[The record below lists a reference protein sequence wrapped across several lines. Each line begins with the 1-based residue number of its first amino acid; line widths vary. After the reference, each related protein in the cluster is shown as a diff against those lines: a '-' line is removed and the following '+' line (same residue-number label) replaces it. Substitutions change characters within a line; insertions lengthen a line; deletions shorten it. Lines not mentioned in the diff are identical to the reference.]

1 MKTRKHLHIERPSGW
16 AGVKPGT
23 LLLWGDSA
31 NHSSLSSSFVFLFS
45 ELVGVLYILF
55 RGVTVVLSG
64 WCSLIRLHCVYF
76 HLFTISMVWGDLSF
90 ILFSFFL
97 LFNHKIHLSI
107 LVSITKQFKLRISF
121 RTIRCSRLR
130 INCQSNTIHSFLLSC
145 IWCRVILGIIQDRQ
159 K

>member
-1 MKTRKHLHIERPSGW
+1 MQTTHHCHRVLCFCFQN
-16 AGVKPGT
+16 
-23 LLLWGDSA
+23 LLAFCTFCSVV
-31 NHSSLSSSFVFLFS
+31 SQLF
-45 ELVGVLYILF
+45 F
-55 RGVTVVLSG
+55 RDDAQIIMI
-64 WCSLIRLHCVYF
+64 IRLHCVYF

-130 INCQSNTIHSFLLSC
+130 MNCQSNTIHSFLLSC